1 MKTKSFFRTAILFF
15 STAMLMTSCIVPV
28 NTSMESAR
36 MLGTGNGEVM
46 ASFSSYSLNADGESV
61 GINDNLG
68 LRIGYGIAEGFDLKL
83 RYVHLFTSN
92 GFEDNPDANY
102 LALAPK
108 VSIKENRF
116 AATMPIGLYFGKVDG
131 ESMDTWFVSPR
142 LIYTYPFPNEKV
154 ELSVSSKADFYFEE
168 DSDPSIGFT
177 FGAGFSKDF
186 SKWAIRPEF
195 GVLFFTGDSEGT
207 SLNFGI
213 GGVVNFGS
221 N

>member
-1 MKTKSFFRTAILFF
+1 MKTQSRSLYYLLLMAI
-15 STAMLMTSCIVPV
+15 SMAMTSCIVPV

-36 MLGTGNGEVM
+36 MLGTGNVEVTGT
-46 ASFSSYSLNADGESV
+46 FSSYSLNADGESV

-68 LRIGYGIAEGFDLKL
+68 LRIGYGISDKFDLKL

-92 GFEDNPDANY
+92 DFEENPNVSY

-108 VSIKENRF
+108 VSLKEKKI
-116 AATMPIGLYFGKVDG
+116 AITMPIGLYFAKVDG

-142 LIYTYPFPNEKV
+142 LIYTYPFPNDKV
-154 ELSVSSKADFYFEE
+154 ELSISSKADFYFEE
-168 DSDPSIGFT
+168 DSDPSIGFSL
-177 FGAGFSKDF
+177 GAGFSSDF

-207 SLNFGI
+207 SLNFGVA
-213 GGVVNFGS
+213 GTVNFGG